1 VNRDQPWAS
10 PCSGPAASASLQ
22 ALKFSPAVE
31 MLRTLRPML
40 VILALLATQAIA
52 QDIPDFDSDAY
63 CDELAGDAG
72 ETAIAR
78 CRRVQD
84 YALGELE
91 TFWPTTSRAIRE
103 KCIEQVEEPSY
114 AELAHC
120 ILKLRR
126 RR

>member
-1 VNRDQPWAS
+1 MPV
-10 PCSGPAASASLQ
+10 
-22 ALKFSPAVE
+22 V
-31 MLRTLRPML
+31 
-40 VILALLATQAIA
+40 LALLATQAIA

-72 ETAIAR
+72 ETAVAR

-114 AELAHC
+114 VELAHC
-120 ILKLRR
+120 ILKWRR

>member
-1 VNRDQPWAS
+1 
-10 PCSGPAASASLQ
+10 
-22 ALKFSPAVE
+22 
-31 MLRTLRPML
+31 MLRSLKPL
-40 VILALLATQAIA
+40 PIVLALLATQAVA

-72 ETAIAR
+72 ETAVRR
-78 CRRVQD
+78 CRSAQV

-103 KCIEQVEEPSY
+103 RCIEQVGEQSY